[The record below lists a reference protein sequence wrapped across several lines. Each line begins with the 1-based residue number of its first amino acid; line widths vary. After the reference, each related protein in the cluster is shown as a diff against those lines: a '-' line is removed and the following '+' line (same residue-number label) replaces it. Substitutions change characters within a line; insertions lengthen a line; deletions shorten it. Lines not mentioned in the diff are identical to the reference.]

1 MTDSP
6 EPEEKKDHKLLM
18 DLTVEEMGSP
28 GIVVN
33 PDLAART
40 GCKCYKV
47 DDTLMC
53 FSAGIIGT
61 LSKPQI
67 EAYCPTK
74 EVLTTGGI
82 VERVKKFREAAAE
95 AHKKIEAI
103 PKGER
108 LEPWL
113 KAMGEELAKKGIII

>member
-1 MTDSP
+1 MT
-6 EPEEKKDHKLLM
+6 EEEHDHKIVLHLA
-18 DLTVEEMGSP
+18 VESMGSP

-40 GCKCYKV
+40 GCRCYKI
-47 DDTLMC
+47 DETEMC
-53 FSAGIIGT
+53 FSPGIIGT
-61 LSKPQI
+61 LSKSQV

-74 EVLTTGGI
+74 EVLTEGGI
-82 VERVKKFREAAAE
+82 VERVKRFKEAAAAAKE
-95 AHKKIEAI
+95 RIKEI

-113 KAMGEELAKKGIII
+113 TAMGEELGKRGIEI